1 METFNIET
9 ERLLIRNLS
18 TEDSQGLFEMDS
30 DPEVQKYL
38 GNQPIENKSEA
49 TVYIENIQKEYKKFG
64 SGRWA
69 VIEKKTGNFI
79 GWCGLKFISTEIN
92 SKSQYYDLGYRF
104 IKKYWGK
111 GYATESALACLKYGF
126 EELNQEE
133 IFAMVELNHLASRN
147 ILSKLGM
154 KEMNE
159 FEYDN
164 TPHIFY
170 KISKEKW
177 TK

>member
-1 METFNIET
+1 METFNLET

-18 TEDSQGLFEMDS
+18 NKDSQGVFEMDS

-38 GNQPIENKSEA
+38 GNQPIKTISEA
-49 TVYIENIQKEYKKFG
+49 TDYIEKAQKEYKKY
-64 SGRWA
+64 SAGRWA
-69 VIEKKTGNFI
+69 VIEKETGDFI

-92 SKSQYYDLGYRF
+92 SKSDYYDLGYRF

-126 EELNQEE
+126 EELNQQE
-133 IFAMVELNHLASRN
+133 IFAMVELDHIASRN

-159 FEYDN
+159 FEYDK

-170 KISKEKW
+170 KMSKEKW
-177 TK
+177 IK